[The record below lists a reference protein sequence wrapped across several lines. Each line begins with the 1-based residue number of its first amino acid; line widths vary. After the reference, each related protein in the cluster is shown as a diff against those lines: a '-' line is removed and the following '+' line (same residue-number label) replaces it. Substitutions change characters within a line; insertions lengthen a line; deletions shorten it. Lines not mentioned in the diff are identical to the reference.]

1 MNSSDVFRKSDLG
14 REEIKTQSLGVLPR
28 EARTLLIMID
38 GKKTYQHYLD
48 SLDNSKMFA
57 EFGGIAPLFEL
68 LQEFQC
74 IELIVGDNASASSQ
88 SYAPPQSA
96 ELQVAASPPTMPPI
110 APPPTL
116 ANEDNKAL
124 QPEPMPSQSD
134 NAAEFDATFNDKS
147 DKTVPFASYFKRK
160 AADVDFETLKS
171 ELATYIEKNAAPEDA
186 WGYLLNLEQCTDA
199 SQLLALTQKIQ
210 RSTSGSLS
218 RGVGEF
224 AKKIKS

>member
-1 MNSSDVFRKSDLG
+1 MNNSDVFRKSDLG

-38 GKKTYQHYLD
+38 GKKTYQQYLD

-74 IELIVGDNASASSQ
+74 IELIADDNASVASQ
-88 SYAPPQSA
+88 SYVTPQPAAPRTVTEQ
-96 ELQVAASPPTMPPI
+96 QVAEIQPT
-110 APPPTL
+110 TR
-116 ANEDNKAL
+116 ANEDSKEL
-124 QPEPMPSQSD
+124 QPQSIQSQS
-134 NAAEFDATFNDKS
+134 NSAAEFDATFNDKP
-147 DKTVPFASYFKRK
+147 KKAASFTGYFKRK
-160 AADVDFETLKS
+160 AADVNFETLKS

-199 SQLLALTQKIQ
+199 PQLLALIQKIQ
-210 RSTSGSLS
+210 RSTSGGLS
-218 RGVGEF
+218 QGVGEF
-224 AKKIKS
+224 SKRIKL

>member
-57 EFGGIAPLFEL
+57 DFGGIAPLFEL

-74 IELIVGDNASASSQ
+74 IELVEEANDSASSQ
-88 SYAPPQSA
+88 SYAPSQATEPQVSA
-96 ELQVAASPPTMPPI
+96 KPATMQPIASPPV
-110 APPPTL
+110 L
-116 ANEDNKAL
+116 ANEDSKAV
-124 QPEPMPSQSD
+124 QPQPMQAQSD
-134 NAAEFDATFNDKS
+134 NAAEFDATFNDKP
-147 DKTVPFASYFKRK
+147 DKTLPFASYFKRK
-160 AADVDFETLKS
+160 ATDVDFETLKS
-171 ELATYIEKNAAPEDA
+171 ELAIYIEKNVPSEDA
-186 WGYLLNLEQCTDA
+186 WGYLLSLEQCTDA

-210 RSTSGSLS
+210 RSTSGSLA
-218 RGVGEF
+218 RGVGEL